1 MRVAVLGTGVV
12 GQAISTRLHELGHD
26 VVIGTR
32 DVAASAARSDMPPG
46 VEVLAFSDAAA
57 MGELIVLAVSGTAVF
72 EVLSAAGADSLSG
85 KVLIDISNSLDF
97 SNGFPPTLSVKDTD
111 SVGEQIQ
118 AAYPDVRVVKSLN
131 TLAAAL
137 MVHPELV
144 GDGNHTVFVSGNDA
158 EAKQTVVELLQSFG
172 HRDVLDLGD
181 ISTCRGPEMYLG
193 LWVRLYGLIGTD
205 MFSIKIVR

>member
-32 DVAASAARSDMPPG
+32 DVAASVARADMPAG

-57 MGELIVLAVSGTAVF
+57 TGELIVLAVSGTAVF
-72 EVLSAAGADSLSG
+72 EVLSAVGAENLSG

-144 GDGNHTVFVSGNDA
+144 GDGDHTVFVSGNDA
-158 EAKQTVVELLQSFG
+158 GAKQTVVELLQSFG

-181 ISTCRGPEMYLG
+181 ITTCRGPEMYLG

>member
-12 GQAISTRLHELGHD
+12 GQAISARLHELGHD

-32 DVAASAARSDMPPG
+32 DVASTVARADMPPG

-57 MGELIVLAVSGTAVF
+57 TGELIVLAVSGTAVF
-72 EVLSAAGADSLSG
+72 EVLSAAGAESLSG

-137 MVHPELV
+137 MVHPQLV
-144 GDGNHTVFVSGNDA
+144 GDGDHTVFVSGNDA

>member
-12 GQAISTRLHELGHD
+12 GQAISARLHELGHD

-32 DVAASAARSDMPPG
+32 DVASTVARADMPPG

-57 MGELIVLAVSGTAVF
+57 TGELIVLAVSGTAVF
-72 EVLSAAGADSLSG
+72 EVLSAAGAESLSG

-137 MVHPELV
+137 MVHPQLV
-144 GDGNHTVFVSGNDA
+144 GDGDHTVFSAATMPKPSRPWSNSCRASVTAMCS
-158 EAKQTVVELLQSFG
+158 TSVTSVPVE
-172 HRDVLDLGD
+172 
-181 ISTCRGPEMYLG
+181 
-193 LWVRLYGLIGTD
+193 VRRCTWACGSACTA
-205 MFSIKIVR
+205 

>member
-12 GQAISTRLHELGHD
+12 GQSISSRLSELGHD

-32 DVAASAARSDMPPG
+32 DVSATASRADLPAG
-46 VEVLAFSDAAA
+46 VEVLPFSDAAA
-57 MGELIVLAVSGTAVF
+57 MGELVVLAVSGTAVF
-72 EVLSAAGADSLSG
+72 DVLRAAGADNLAG
-85 KVLIDISNSLDF
+85 KTLLDISNSLDF

-111 SVGEQIQ
+111 SLGEQIQ
-118 AAYPDVRVVKSLN
+118 AAYPDTRVVKSLN

-144 GDGNHTVFVSGNDA
+144 GNGDHTVFVSGNDA
-158 EAKQTVVELLQSFG
+158 AAKQAVVDLLHSFG

-193 LWVRLYGLIGTD
+193 LWVRLYGLIGSD

>member
-32 DVAASAARSDMPPG
+32 DVAASVARSDMPPG

-57 MGELIVLAVSGTAVF
+57 TGELIVLAVSGTAVF

>member
-12 GQAISTRLHELGHD
+12 GQAISSRLSELGHD

-32 DVAASAARSDMPPG
+32 DVGATTSRDDFPAG
-46 VEVLAFSDAAA
+46 VDVLTYSDAAA
-57 MGELIVLAVSGTAVF
+57 TGELVVLAVSGTAVF
-72 EVLSAAGADSLSG
+72 DVLGAAGADNLAG
-85 KVLIDISNSLDF
+85 KTLLDISNSLDF
-97 SNGFPPTLSVKDTD
+97 SNGFPPFLSVKDTD

-118 AAYPDVRVVKSLN
+118 AAYPSVNVVKSLN

-144 GDGNHTVFVSGNDA
+144 GNGDHTVFVSGNDSG
-158 EAKQTVVELLQSFG
+158 AKETVVALLQSFG
-172 HRDVLDLGD
+172 HRDILDLGD

-205 MFSIKIVR
+205 MFSLKIVR